1 MLFMR
6 QQKRDLSLLGFI
18 YYDVLAGRFLTLD
31 PIGFEGGINMTCIKI
46 IAQLWTLHNNNC
58 GGDDDE
64 KRAWCEQLWD
74 LIENG
79 KSIAKRWVQGSSKKS
94 GYCDY
99 SEMGME
105 S

>member
-1 MLFMR
+1 
-6 QQKRDLSLLGFI
+6 
-18 YYDVLAGRFLTLD
+18 
-31 PIGFEGGINMTCIKI
+31 MTCIKI

-99 SEMGME
+99 GIMKSSQLFSGLGLIIALLVFGEGMLLGCGF
-105 S
+105 